1 MWSRWL
7 LASGTGSVVFLWDV
21 GQWED
26 GLFLEVFPRVRVIG
40 FPENCSQ
47 LLFTPRPFT
56 PRSAAELWRSLSRNQ
71 RVNGQ
76 VLVQLLWALKGTA
89 GPEPGALAVS
99 GSRRCHGGAWPS
111 HKQPKS
117 SFVMVGLKI
126 SAQVTL
132 VGDVLHAFTFGEFQG
147 WAHSICRP
155 HALLGRC
162 CQSLAAWAPLE
173 ASTPTC
179 C

>member
-99 GSRRCHGGAWPS
+99 GSRRCHGGGGVA
-111 HKQPKS
+111 QPQATK
-117 SFVMVGLKI
+117 
-126 SAQVTL
+126 
-132 VGDVLHAFTFGEFQG
+132 E
-147 WAHSICRP
+147 
-155 HALLGRC
+155 
-162 CQSLAAWAPLE
+162 
-173 ASTPTC
+173 
-179 C
+179 